1 MKVKIECP
9 RGTKDVLPA
18 ESYKWNYVEKILR
31 EQARIYGI
39 SEIRVPMFEHTE
51 LFQRGV
57 GDTTDVV
64 QKEMYTF
71 EDKKGRSI
79 TLRPELTAGTARS
92 IIQNGL
98 LGGLLPLKAFYIG
111 SCFRYEKA
119 QTGRYREFHQ
129 FGVEMFG
136 TKGPLADAELI
147 SLASSVFEV
156 LGVKDIELQINSIGC
171 KECRKNYH
179 KALRE
184 YFAQYEEK
192 LCPDCKNR
200 LEKNPMRLLDC
211 KVETCKEIAK
221 NAPKITDYIC
231 DECKE
236 HFDGLKNYLDAMG
249 INYTVNPT
257 IVRGLDY
264 YTKTVFEF
272 VSTSIGSQGTVCGG
286 GRYDGLIEEL
296 GGTPTPALGF
306 AIGLERLILV
316 MEAQGIAFE
325 EQKPCDIYIGSIGE
339 KATVKAAVLCDVLRK
354 EGFSAETDLMEKGVK
369 GQMKYANKI
378 GSRFSVIIGDD
389 ELSNNKA
396 NLKNMKTGETKEVA
410 LDDSFVQEFYNV
422 SLDDALG
429 EEFEQSL
436 DNLLK

>member
-18 ESYKWNYVEKILR
+18 ESYKWSYVEKVFR
-31 EQARIYGI
+31 EQARIYGVN
-39 SEIRVPMFEHTE
+39 EIRVPMFEHTE

-136 TKGPLADAELI
+136 AKGPLVDAELI

-171 KECRKNYH
+171 KECRKKYH
-179 KALRE
+179 QALRE
-184 YFAQYEEK
+184 YFSQFEDR
-192 LCPDCKNR
+192 LCPDCK
-200 LEKNPMRLLDC
+200 
-211 KVETCKEIAK
+211 
-221 NAPKITDYIC
+221 
-231 DECKE
+231 
-236 HFDGLKNYLDAMG
+236 
-249 INYTVNPT
+249 
-257 IVRGLDY
+257 
-264 YTKTVFEF
+264 
-272 VSTSIGSQGTVCGG
+272 
-286 GRYDGLIEEL
+286 
-296 GGTPTPALGF
+296 
-306 AIGLERLILV
+306 
-316 MEAQGIAFE
+316 
-325 EQKPCDIYIGSIGE
+325 
-339 KATVKAAVLCDVLRK
+339 
-354 EGFSAETDLMEKGVK
+354 
-369 GQMKYANKI
+369 
-378 GSRFSVIIGDD
+378 
-389 ELSNNKA
+389 
-396 NLKNMKTGETKEVA
+396 
-410 LDDSFVQEFYNV
+410 
-422 SLDDALG
+422 
-429 EEFEQSL
+429 
-436 DNLLK
+436 

>member
-18 ESYKWNYVEKILR
+18 ESYKWNYVERILR

-129 FGVEMFG
+129 FGTEIFG

-156 LGVKDIELQINSIGC
+156 LGVNDIELQINSIGC

-179 KALRE
+179 QALKE
-184 YFAQYEEK
+184 YFAQYEET

-231 DECKE
+231 GECKE
-236 HFDGLKNYLDAMG
+236 HFDGLKSYLDAMG
-249 INYTVNPT
+249 IKYIVNPT

-296 GGTPTPALGF
+296 GGNSTPALGF

-316 MEAQGIAFE
+316 MEAQGIPFE
-325 EQKPCDIYIGSIGE
+325 EEKPCDIYIGSIGE
-339 KATVKAAVLCDVLRK
+339 KATVKAAVLCDILRK

-378 GSRFSVIIGDD
+378 GARFSVIIGDD
-389 ELSNNKA
+389 ELLNNKA
-396 NLKNMKTGETKEVA
+396 SLKNMKTGETKEVA
-410 LDDSFVQEFYNV
+410 LDDSFAGEFYNV

>member
-156 LGVKDIELQINSIGC
+156 LGVNDIELQINSIGC

-378 GSRFSVIIGDD
+378 GSRFSIIIGDD

-396 NLKNMKTGETKEVA
+396 SLKNMKTGETKEVA